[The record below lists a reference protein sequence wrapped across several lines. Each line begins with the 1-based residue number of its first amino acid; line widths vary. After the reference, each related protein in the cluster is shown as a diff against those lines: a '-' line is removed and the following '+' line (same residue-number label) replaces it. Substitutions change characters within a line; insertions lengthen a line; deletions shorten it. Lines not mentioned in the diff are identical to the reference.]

1 VRENERP
8 QTANFEDA
16 RVHSSTYTNQVYIMY
31 IYLYFTCIQMK
42 YIVGIDMYIIRALA
56 PWLLMLLCWKISV
69 YRRPF
74 LERGPSIYSFSYGN
88 HVYIRNI
95 DMYIM
100 HILAPSFWME
110 LCVSFAEYRLF
121 YRALLQKRPVILRS
135 LLIVATP
142 YIYLGAVILDG
153 VMRENKRLQTSVFEE
168 A

>member
-88 HVYIRNI
+88 QVYIRNI
-95 DMYIM
+95 YMYII

-110 LCVSFAEYRLF
+110 LCERISVCRRPFL
-121 YRALLQKRPVILRS
+121 KRP
-135 LLIVATP
+135 
-142 YIYLGAVILDG
+142 
-153 VMRENKRLQTSVFEE
+153 ENKYFLIRKFGMGWLRLVGSLKLYREIAGTQRKL
-168 A
+168 